1 MVNKRTDGSQHY
13 LIVVQGILDIHW
25 QEWFDGLTIT
35 PQPNGC
41 THLEGRIRD
50 QAELHG
56 ILKRINNL
64 NLKLIS
70 ITPQNPS
77 DAQA

>member
-1 MVNKRTDGSQHY
+1 MINKRTGGPQHY

-35 PQPNGC
+35 PQSNGC
-41 THLEGRIRD
+41 TLLEGRIRD

-64 NLKLIS
+64 GLKLIS
-70 ITPQNPS
+70 INLQKPS
-77 DAQA
+77 DAQT

>member
-1 MVNKRTDGSQHY
+1 MINKRTDGPQQY

-25 QEWFDGLTIT
+25 QEWFDGLDIT

-41 THLEGRIRD
+41 THLEGSIRD

-56 ILKRINNL
+56 VLKRINNL
-64 NLKLIS
+64 GLKLIS
-70 ITPQNPS
+70 INPLKPS
-77 DAQA
+77 DAQI

>member
-1 MVNKRTDGSQHY
+1 MKNKRSDHTTDY
-13 LIVVQGILDIHW
+13 LIVVEGILVEHW

-41 THLEGRIRD
+41 TLLDGCIRD

-64 NLKLIS
+64 GLKLIS
-70 ITPQNPS
+70 INPQKRS
-77 DAQA
+77 DAQT

>member
-1 MVNKRTDGSQHY
+1 MINKRTDDSQHY
-13 LIVVQGILDIHW
+13 LIVVEGILDIHW

-35 PQPNGC
+35 PQTNGC
-41 THLEGRIRD
+41 THLEGRIQD

-77 DAQA
+77 DAQT

>member
-1 MVNKRTDGSQHY
+1 MINKRTDGPQIY

-41 THLEGRIRD
+41 TLLKGRIRD

-64 NLKLIS
+64 GLKLIS
-70 ITPQNPS
+70 INLQKPS
-77 DAQA
+77 EAQT

>member
-1 MVNKRTDGSQHY
+1 MINKRTDGPQHY

-25 QEWFDGLTIT
+25 QAWFDGLTIT
-35 PQPNGC
+35 PQPNGS
-41 THLEGRIRD
+41 TLLEGRIRD

-64 NLKLIS
+64 GLKLIS
-70 ITPQNPS
+70 INPQNPS
-77 DAQA
+77 DAQT

>member
-1 MVNKRTDGSQHY
+1 MINKRTGGPQHY

-41 THLEGRIRD
+41 TLLEGRIRD

-64 NLKLIS
+64 GLKLIS
-70 ITPQNPS
+70 INPQKPS
-77 DAQA
+77 DAQT